1 MLQSPMPGTLGLNL
15 NFEIT
20 QETQQYLCNMGRTPD
35 STEDVCVLSSYRSA
49 NQDKDSSVSEPAVT
63 AAKCEVAVDSDA
75 VDYRSGE
82 QESSSAPLNIDLKGL
97 VDDQAANSIF
107 VSKAN
112 SKPQYMTT
120 SGTSLWINQIIE
132 EEHESESNAG
142 ENSTNHSRCASN
154 LHTKNNTTGKG
165 SKEQDNQHHH
175 NPAYIASE
183 LLPEA
188 HILQK
193 LNEQL

>member
-1 MLQSPMPGTLGLNL
+1 M
-15 NFEIT
+15 
-20 QETQQYLCNMGRTPD
+20 
-35 STEDVCVLSSYRSA
+35 LSSYRSA

-63 AAKCEVAVDSDA
+63 AAKCEMAVDSEN

-82 QESSSAPLNIDLKGL
+82 QQESSSAPINIDLKGL
-97 VDDQAANSIF
+97 VEDQAPNSIF
-107 VSKAN
+107 VSKAT

-154 LHTKNNTTGKG
+154 LQTKNNTTDKG
-165 SKEQDNQHHH
+165 SKEQDNHHQHY
-175 NPAYIASE
+175 PAYIASE